1 MRTTSHILLAMIV
14 VVLAFSSCRTRTQ
27 MLYLEDLKEGEKYPA
42 SDPKDLII
50 QPDDKLTIKVT
61 CKNPELAFAFNMPGS
76 GGYSV
81 SPDGTISSTSTPN
94 MDTGYFVASDGTIDF
109 PIIGSI
115 QAAGLTCR
123 QLTEN
128 IKNLLKSRNLITD
141 PYVTV
146 NIVNFTYSVLGEAKK
161 VGTIEVK
168 GKDRVTILDAIAQSG
183 DLSNDAKLDRIA
195 VIRTEGGNRQVYYCN
210 IRSKSIF
217 DSPVF
222 YLKQNDIIYVEPN
235 ENKVREESRRNLQW
249 IFTGTSL
256 LTTVISIITLIKK

>member
-14 VVLAFSSCRTRTQ
+14 AVLAFSSCRTRTQ

-42 SDPKDLII
+42 SNPKDLII

-81 SPDGTISSTSTPN
+81 SPDGIISSTSTPN

-128 IKNLLKSRNLITD
+128 IKNLLKSWKM
-141 PYVTV
+141 
-146 NIVNFTYSVLGEAKK
+146 SVLLT
-161 VGTIEVK
+161 V
-168 GKDRVTILDAIAQSG
+168 
-183 DLSNDAKLDRIA
+183 A
-195 VIRTEGGNRQVYYCN
+195 V
-210 IRSKSIF
+210 
-217 DSPVF
+217 
-222 YLKQNDIIYVEPN
+222 L
-235 ENKVREESRRNLQW
+235 
-249 IFTGTSL
+249 
-256 LTTVISIITLIKK
+256 